1 MNIFKNMKLT
11 SSCKSITRNKDLS
24 IYFAYPYF
32 DWKCGSNEDLMD
44 YFVDLFWNGI
54 STTIVSAGTIQRMLQ

>member
-1 MNIFKNMKLT
+1 MKLT

-32 DWKCGSNEDLMD
+32 DWKCGSNERLNG
-44 YFVDLFWNGI
+44 LFRRFILKRNINNNSFSGNY
-54 STTIVSAGTIQRMLQ
+54 STNASIM

>member
-1 MNIFKNMKLT
+1 MKLT

-32 DWKCGSNEDLMD
+32 DWKCGSNEDLMV
-44 YFVDLFWNGI
+44 YFVDLF
-54 STTIVSAGTIQRMLQ
+54 

>member
-1 MNIFKNMKLT
+1 MKLT

-32 DWKCGSNEDLMD
+32 DWECGSNERLNG
-44 YFVDLFWNGI
+44 LFRRFILKRNINNNSFSGNY
-54 STTIVSAGTIQRMLQ
+54 SMSASVM